1 LPRLQK
7 LIEQYK
13 NRPDVQFVTLNM
25 DENPGAIEPF
35 LKEHNLELTVL
46 PAYSYVEDTLKV
58 MGIPQNWIVDASG
71 VIRLKGVGYD
81 ATAKWE
87 TGMTEAIEK
96 NKPAGSAGSGIELA
110 KGRGASNLALK
121 VIENPDLSGGEGEIR
136 TPGTR
141 KGSTVFETAAI
152 DHSATSPQQTS
163 F

>member
-1 LPRLQK
+1 MPRLQK

-25 DENPGAIEPF
+25 DENPGVIEPF

-58 MGIPQNWIVDASG
+58 MGIPQNWIVDANG

-87 TGMTEAIEK
+87 TGMTEAIET
-96 NKPAGSAGSGIELA
+96 NKPEGSVAA
-110 KGRGASNLALK
+110 VPVSN
-121 VIENPDLSGGEGEIR
+121 
-136 TPGTR
+136 
-141 KGSTVFETAAI
+141 
-152 DHSATSPQQTS
+152 
-163 F
+163 

>member
-25 DENPGAIEPF
+25 DENPGVIEPF

-96 NKPAGSAGSGIELA
+96 NKPEGSA
-110 KGRGASNLALK
+110 
-121 VIENPDLSGGEGEIR
+121 
-136 TPGTR
+136 
-141 KGSTVFETAAI
+141 AAAVAV
-152 DHSATSPQQTS
+152 SK
-163 F
+163 